1 MKWTIVINGKAPAR
15 WGDLKESLLDAV
27 FYSPAKMIRALVEAD
42 YLIQAS
48 FRLQEFQD
56 TGLIA

>member
-1 MKWTIVINGKAPAR
+1 MKWIIVINGKAPAR
-15 WGDLKESLLDAV
+15 WGALNESLLDAV
-27 FYSPAKMIRALVEAD
+27 FHFPAKMIRALVEAD